1 MLKGVTMRVAAA
13 LAFAIMAT
21 FAKLTYG
28 GYSVG
33 QIVFFRSAFALTVLV
48 VWLRARGEF
57 PRALYTR
64 RPLGHLARGTGGT
77 GGMFSY
83 FLAVALLPLPDVTAI
98 GYLAPLLVV
107 ALAAVFLGETVRFYR
122 WSAVVI
128 GFAGIIVMVGEHLG
142 EGSTSQTGAI
152 AALASAAFAAYAV
165 IQTRRLATSESTGAI
180 VFYFS
185 LLTSAFAFLLMTA
198 GYVWPEAAP
207 LGPVR
212 RHRPDPDDRVR
223 ALRRRLGDRALRI
236 YLDGLGGS
244 ARLRRI
250 RGQADHAHSGR
261 LDHRDFG
268 WDVRA
273 VARAQARAYQG
284 PPTRRKRQ
292 PPGLR
297 RNSFVIPNKI
307 GYYPGRLERADH
319 HGR

>member
-185 LLTSAFAFLLMTA
+185 LLTSFFGFVLMTL
-198 GYVWPEAAP
+198 GYVWPADAP
-207 LGPVR
+207 LGAFFASQKWATPGAADLALLVGVGLFGGIGQILMTDCVR
-212 RHRPDPDDRVR
+212 
-223 ALRRRLGDRALRI
+223 
-236 YLDGLGGS
+236 Y
-244 ARLRRI
+244 
-250 RGQADHAHSGR
+250 ADASVIAP
-261 LDHRDFG
+261 FEYTSMV
-268 WDVRA
+268 WA
-273 VARAQARAYQG
+273 VALGFAVFGDKPTMPILVGSTIVISAGMFVLWREHKLGLIKVR
-284 PPTRRKRQ
+284 PPAESASR
-292 PPGLR
+292 P
-297 RNSFVIPNKI
+297 
-307 GYYPGRLERADH
+307 A
-319 HGR
+319 